1 MESDGGERAMRVL
14 VIGGGA
20 REHALCWKLA
30 QSPHLSALYCAPGNG
45 GTAAFAQNVALDP
58 MDFAACADWAERQAV
73 DLTVVGPD
81 DPLGGGIVDVFQARG
96 LRVFG
101 PTRAAARI
109 ESSKVWAKQLL
120 LDAGIP
126 TARAYHTDDYDT
138 ALAYLARHEAEA
150 GAGAY
155 PLVVKVDGLAAGKGV
170 VIARDAAEARA
181 ALDAFLIERRLGA
194 AGSAV
199 LIEEC
204 LEGRE
209 LSLFALSD
217 GEHVVPLAPACDY
230 KRAEDGDEGPNT
242 GGMGAYSP
250 PAFAT
255 PELRAAIERDIL
267 IPAVRALRTAGAP
280 FRGLLYAGLMITAR
294 GPYVLEFNA
303 RFGDPETQVVLPR
316 LASDLLELCVAVAD
330 GRLDTVAPP
339 QWSNEAACGV
349 VIASR
354 GYPGAFARGLSITGL
369 EMLDPDILAFH
380 AGTRRDAD
388 GRLVT
393 SGGRVLTLVARG
405 ATVADARARVYA
417 NVGRVHFDGARW
429 RTDIGA
435 REVAAAGE
443 RG

>member
-1 MESDGGERAMRVL
+1 MRVL

-20 REHALCWKLA
+20 REHVLCWKLA
-30 QSPHLSALYCAPGNG
+30 QSPHLSALFCAPGNG
-45 GTAAFAQNVALDP
+45 GTAAIAENVPLDP
-58 MDFAACADWAERQAV
+58 MDFAACADWAERHAI
-73 DLTVVGPD
+73 DLTVIGPD
-81 DPLGGGIVDVFQARG
+81 DPLGGGIVDVFAAHG

-109 ESSKVWAKQLL
+109 ESSKVWAKRLL

-126 TARAYHTDDYDT
+126 TADAYHTDDYDA
-138 ALAYLARHEAEA
+138 ALVYLARREAEH
-150 GAGAY
+150 GADAAY
-155 PLVVKVDGLAAGKGV
+155 PLVVKADGLAAGKGV
-170 VIARDAAEARA
+170 IIAHDGGEARA
-181 ALDAFLIERRLGA
+181 ALNTFLVERRLGA

-199 LIEEC
+199 LIEEY

-217 GEHVVPLAPACDY
+217 GERVVPLVPACDY
-230 KRAEDGDEGPNT
+230 KCAYDDDEGPNT

-255 PELRAAIERDIL
+255 PELLAAIARDML
-267 IPAVRALRTAGAP
+267 IPAVRALHAAGAP

-316 LASDLLELCVAVAD
+316 LESDLLELCVAAAD

-339 QWSNEAACGV
+339 RWSDEAACGV

-354 GYPGAFARGLSITGL
+354 GYPGPFAKGLPITGL
-369 EMLDPDILAFH
+369 DALDPGIRAFH
-380 AGTRRDAD
+380 AGTRRDTD

-417 NVGRVHFDGARW
+417 NAGRIHFDGARW

-435 REVAAAGE
+435 REVAAE
-443 RG
+443 PV